1 MSIVSIVCVYEGPQV
16 TKSRN
21 LIRFQPNTLVSLSEC
36 VSVVSAS
43 NCLAHS
49 PCIDILH
56 SVTNI

>member
-1 MSIVSIVCVYEGPQV
+1 MSIVCVYEGPQV